1 MSYKNYT
8 LLQHAYKC
16 CSKEIMSKAIE
27 ELQLLHD
34 APKRSYTEKEREE
47 PDIWYPWKGRQ
58 DAYSCLISVAN
69 AEHKLKP
76 LPEHVVNQVI
86 VILNNYY
93 NYIIYQSNFIIS

>member
-1 MSYKNYT
+1 MT
-8 LLQHAYKC
+8 
-16 CSKEIMSKAIE
+16 KAIE

-47 PDIWYPWKGRQ
+47 PNIWYPWKGRQ

-69 AEHKLKP
+69 AENKLKP

-86 VILNNYY
+86 VVLNNYIL
-93 NYIIYQSNFIIS
+93 NLKVGLYIHNCFCIGNES